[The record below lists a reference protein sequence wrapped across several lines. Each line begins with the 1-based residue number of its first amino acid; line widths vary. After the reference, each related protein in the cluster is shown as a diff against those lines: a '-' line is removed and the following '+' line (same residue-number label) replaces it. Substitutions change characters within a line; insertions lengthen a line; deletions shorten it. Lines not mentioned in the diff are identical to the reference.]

1 MPVGVRVRVGVL
13 VRDGVRVAVG
23 VRDGV
28 RVTVG
33 NEVTVG
39 VLVSVGVDVIVGVA
53 VGVGVR
59 AGVKVLVGV
68 FVGTGVNVP
77 VGEGEGVSV
86 CAGVSVRLGVGVMDG
101 AGEAVALGD
110 GVGADVASNRISA
123 ERSAAENTW
132 SPFTSAAVQGQG
144 GVSTRASLERKV
156 HWLPSKTAST
166 TDWRSAASSLPS
178 QLASPG
184 TKSALATA
192 TAAQQTMSAA
202 ATRCATIPVK
212 PMRRAETIWNYVQV
226 VCTPRPSFAIQL
238 LGHLNALSR
247 LLATRSA

>member
-123 ERSAAENTW
+123 ERSAAENTS
-132 SPFTSAAVQGQG
+132 SPFTSAA
-144 GVSTRASLERKV
+144 R
-156 HWLPSKTAST
+156 HWLPSGRRAGPSKTAST
-166 TDWRSAASSLPS
+166 TDCRSAASSAPL

-184 TKSALATA
+184 TKAALATA